1 MSGMSRTI
9 RLCTVLALSAAGIM
23 VPAFGQSHPT
33 SSGTLSVQL
42 QNGSGLQMVLYTDPS
57 GVSLGNSG
65 TSSATLAFGNV
76 GAYGTLNS
84 NVTRVNGASS
94 FTVSTPF
101 DVNVQ
106 VSGISSTSYTLTA
119 SLASAAPTGVT
130 IQVDSVSL
138 TTSSQSIQTNGS
150 YGSNVSHTLSAVILT
165 AASGSGGPTTGTQLT
180 STINFVATSN

>member
-1 MSGMSRTI
+1 MSVKKTI
-9 RLCTVLALSAAGIM
+9 RALALLAMGALQVSLLSA
-23 VPAFGQSHPT
+23 QTHPT
-33 SSGTLSVQL
+33 ANGSLTVQL
-42 QNGSGLQMVLYTDPS
+42 QNGSGLQMVLYSDPS

-65 TSSATLAFGNV
+65 TANATLAFGNV
-76 GAYGTLNS
+76 AAYGTLNS
-84 NVTRVNGASS
+84 NVTRSNGTNS

-106 VSGISSTSYTLTA
+106 VSGIASTSYTLSA

-130 IQVDSVSL
+130 LQVDSVSL
-138 TTSSQSIQTNGS
+138 STSSQSVQTNGT

-180 STINFVATSN
+180 STINFVATAN